1 MPGECQVA
9 RGLVHMHGNFHLSG
23 TLLAFMV
30 ILHFFSR
37 LLCRRSASPPRNRNR
52 KLRSASVSPG
62 PAVGRGGSSSM
73 GARLSQ
79 RSSIAWAVPYHGGC
93 DPTKRLEH
101 AVCPLGALPEGL
113 CLLCAVE
120 PTRAGLGSAGAAL
133 VAQQGLWLL
142 PPELVQP
149 ETSPVLRCR
158 GSPRA
163 SPGPHAA
170 GSVAAGPEGP
180 VPKEVPRPCWGLRAH
195 FGGELKVQSEGGPR
209 MVGSWFEPCHSLGL
223 RSPRGFRGSGT
234 ELWGRGAAKG
244 VPERRPPGL
253 QGVTMQEATRAVSAE
268 CCGVRS

>member
-1 MPGECQVA
+1 M
-9 RGLVHMHGNFHLSG
+9 S
-23 TLLAFMV
+23 
-30 ILHFFSR
+30 
-37 LLCRRSASPPRNRNR
+37 
-52 KLRSASVSPG
+52 
-62 PAVGRGGSSSM
+62 
-73 GARLSQ
+73 
-79 RSSIAWAVPYHGGC
+79 
-93 DPTKRLEH
+93 
-101 AVCPLGALPEGL
+101 PLGALPEGL

-149 ETSPVLRCR
+149 KTSPVLRCR

-244 VPERRPPGL
+244 MPERRPPGL